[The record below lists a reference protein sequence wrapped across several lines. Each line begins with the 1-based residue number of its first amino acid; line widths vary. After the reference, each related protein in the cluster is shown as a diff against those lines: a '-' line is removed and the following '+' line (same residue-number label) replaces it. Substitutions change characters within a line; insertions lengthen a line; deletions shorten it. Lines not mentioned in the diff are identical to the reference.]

1 MIIWRGWGALPI
13 LIAAAA
19 AGLGALMSMSVPGL
33 RGLFIGLA
41 LIGGAVG
48 NWYLG
53 QWLNLEK
60 PRGEFDQWQ
69 AGRRSEVAA
78 MVQGGHYSHVPDPQ
92 RPGQF
97 ADPWAVG
104 EYVLNQESIRVRD
117 GLTNRHSLFFVPMQY
132 FAYVLGIAG
141 IFTIIAFLIPR

>member
-104 EYVLNQESIRVRD
+104 EYVLKQESTKVRAA
-117 GLTNRHSLFFVPMQY
+117 LTNRHSLFFVPLQY
-132 FAYVLGIAG
+132 LGFVMGG
-141 IFTIIAFLIPR
+141 IGIVVMVVGLFR